1 MGSMKSI
8 RIIGG
13 AVALLLL
20 RPPAAIAQSLTP
32 HAAAETTET
41 TRRQAQQVDE
51 ALTRAAS
58 AAPVLSGGEASAHA
72 TLVFP
77 AESPCFNISRLE
89 WKNAEAFAWLV
100 RAVQVQDVCVGSEG
114 ITRLRDHLR
123 YLLIERG
130 YVTTQ
135 VLIGQQDVRAGKLEI
150 ELVPGRIGSIAETG
164 DAPGRRQMAMP
175 MAEGDVLN
183 LRDLDQTLENIR
195 TVAGDASVRMVL
207 EPGKEFGQTDLAIH
221 HAPAVR
227 RWRAVV
233 TADNSG
239 IDATGKNQ
247 LGGVLV
253 VDSPLGLYD
262 QLIATYNNDAHFGN
276 HTVGSRAM
284 GLQWTVPYGYGS
296 FWLGANQ
303 YDFLQ
308 TIATTTGNLPYT
320 GRTRTFEVGASR
332 VAYRTGTMKGTVR
345 VKLSRRSDDVRLGE
359 WPIGVQTRD
368 ITSYTLSYSHY
379 QRSRRMTFTGGLGL
393 RGSIPAW
400 SANSGYVSG
409 RTQWNGRYSIF
420 SANASVDAPFS
431 VAGQRLGYRASV
443 NAQAAPNAI
452 PATEMLSIG
461 SRYSVR
467 GFDGSH
473 TLVGQSGWVL
483 RNEVA
488 LAIGNTGQEA
498 YAAVDAGA
506 VGGSVTRELAG
517 RMLVGAAL
525 GVRGA
530 YGKVG
535 YDVSVGMPVAKPAGF
550 EAARVTMAVQLSVK
564 L

>member
-1 MGSMKSI
+1 MKSI

-20 RPPAAIAQSLTP
+20 RSAAATAQSLTP

-51 ALTRAAS
+51 ALTRAA
-58 AAPVLSGGEASAHA
+58 AAEPVLSGGEASLHA

-89 WKNAEAFAWLV
+89 WKNAEAFAWLT

-135 VLIGQQDVRAGKLEI
+135 VLIGQQDLRAGKLEI
-150 ELVPGRIGSIAETG
+150 ELVPGRIGSVAETG
-164 DAPGRRQMAMP
+164 DVPGHRQMAMP

-195 TVAGDASVRMVL
+195 TVAGDASVRMVM

-227 RWRAVV
+227 RWRAIV

-308 TIATTTGNLPYT
+308 TIATTAGNLPYT
-320 GRTRTFEVGASR
+320 GRTRTFEVGASN

-345 VKLSRRSDDVRLGE
+345 AKLSRRSDDVRLGE

-379 QRSRRMTFTGGLGL
+379 QRARRMTFTGGLGL

-409 RTQWNGRYSIF
+409 RTQWNGRYSIL

-431 VAGQRLGYRASV
+431 VGRQRLGYRASM

-467 GFDGSH
+467 GFDGSR

-498 YAAVDAGA
+498 YAAADAGA

-517 RMLVGAAL
+517 RTLVGAAL

-530 YGKVG
+530 YGKFG

-550 EAARVTMAVQLSVK
+550 EAARVTVAVQLSMR

>member
-1 MGSMKSI
+1 MKSI
-8 RIIGG
+8 RMIGG

-20 RPPAAIAQSLTP
+20 RSPAATAQSLTP
-32 HAAAETTET
+32 HAAAGTTET

-51 ALTRAAS
+51 ALTRASS

-77 AESPCFNISRLE
+77 AESPCFHISQLE

-135 VLIGQQDVRAGKLEI
+135 VLIGQQDLRAGKLEI

-195 TVAGDASVRMVL
+195 TVAGDASVRMVM

-262 QLIATYNNDAHFGN
+262 QLIATYNNDAHLRN

-308 TIATTTGNLPYT
+308 TIATTAGNLPYT
-320 GRTRTFEVGASR
+320 GRTRTFEVGASH

-345 VKLSRRSDDVRLGE
+345 AKLSRRSDDVRLGE

-368 ITSYTLSYSHY
+368 ITSYTLSYAHY
-379 QRSRRMTFTGGLGL
+379 QRARRMTFTGGLSL

-409 RTQWNGRYSIF
+409 RTQWNGRYSIL
-420 SANASVDAPFS
+420 SANAGVDVPFS
-431 VAGQRLGYRASV
+431 VGRQRLGYRASM

-467 GFDGSH
+467 GFDGSR

-498 YAAVDAGA
+498 YAAADAGA

-517 RMLVGAAL
+517 RTLVGAAL
-525 GVRGA
+525 GIRGA

-550 EAARVTMAVQLSVK
+550 EAARVTVAVQLSMK